1 MNGRRPPTA
10 TGKVAVPQLK
20 AYADVAERLNEA
32 CFCVTLDQ
40 SVLMRALDAQV
51 GLAGFANSLVTSHPS
66 LFSNVPIFIAS
77 NIMATMKQVV
87 TAVEV
92 AARLPGY
99 RAAALAWAPPLAAT
113 DFGPAGVLMG
123 YDFHVTSTGPQ
134 LIEVNTNAGGAFLN
148 HVLAEAQRECCAG
161 DHALAA
167 PPRDFGGQIFSM
179 FIAEWRRQR
188 GSSQPINIAI
198 IDDNPETQYLLPEF
212 RLAKALIEQHG
223 ITAIIADASAL
234 ACDGQMLQLDGRRI
248 DLVYNRLVDFALTEP
263 RHAALRAAY
272 EAGIVVLSPNPH
284 VYALLADKRNLT
296 LLSDTDRLEQWG
308 LAPAHRE
315 ALRGAVPKT
324 VLVTPA
330 NASSLWGNRRN
341 QFFKPA
347 GGHGSKAA
355 YRGDKVTHKVWSD
368 ILAGNYVAQAYAEPS
383 ARIIRRDGMPAKL
396 KVDVRLYTYA
406 GEVLLAAAR
415 LYQGQTTN
423 MRTPGGGFAPVL
435 ELASSP
441 DESTLSKCII

>member
-1 MNGRRPPTA
+1 MNGRKPPPA
-10 TGKVAVPQLK
+10 NWEVAVPQFE
-20 AYADVAERLNEA
+20 AHIDVAERLNEE
-32 CFCVTLDQ
+32 CFCITLDRPD
-40 SVLMRALDAQV
+40 LMRALDAQV
-51 GLAGFANSLVTSHPS
+51 GLAGFADALATSHPT

-77 NIMATMKQVV
+77 STMGAMKQVV
-87 TAVEV
+87 AAVEA

-113 DFGPAGVLMG
+113 DFGPTGVLMG

-148 HVLAEAQRECCAG
+148 HILADAQRLCCAG
-161 DHALAA
+161 AHALGGIAT
-167 PPRDFGGQIFSM
+167 PPHDFGSRILAM
-179 FIAEWRRQR
+179 FIAEWRKQR
-188 GSSQPINIAI
+188 GSGLPTNIAI
-198 IDDNPETQYLLPEF
+198 VDDRPEAQYLLPEF
-212 RLAKALIEQHG
+212 QLAKALLEQHG
-223 ITAIIADASAL
+223 IATIITDAGAL
-234 ACDGQMLQLDGRRI
+234 ACDGKMLHLDGHRI
-248 DLVYNRLVDFALTEP
+248 DLVYNRLVDFALAEP

-272 EAGIVVLSPNPH
+272 EAGIVVVSPNPH
-284 VYALLADKRNLT
+284 VHALLADKRNLT
-296 LLSDTDRLEQWG
+296 LLSDAERLEQWE

-315 ALRGAVPKT
+315 TLRGAVPKT

-330 NASSLWGNRRN
+330 NSSSLWENRRN

-355 YRGDKVTHKVWSD
+355 YRGDKVTRKVWSD

-383 ARIIRRDGMPAKL
+383 ARIINRDGMPTEL

-406 GEVLLAAAR
+406 GEVLIAAAR

-435 ELASSP
+435 ELASSA
-441 DESTLSKCII
+441 